1 MFARPAPARSGREAL
16 LRKKDRDGPGLQA
29 LAASPLNAQPRAL
42 GYRAARDAGGRSG
55 TAARFG
61 CRTGRRMRSVLKRGL
76 QAIAWKFSDG
86 QGGDRRRKPGGP
98 ARRKRK
104 AERLERVAKGAL
116 ERIKLDAIA
125 EIEKTFAWILGKR
138 NGASRGRPPD
148 RASGGQA
155 SATNPQ
161 DAREGRCAF
170 YIIERIRKRSEAA
183 R

>member
-16 LRKKDRDGPGLQA
+16 LRKKDPRRTGPPGVGGLALECTAKGFGLSSNARCGRPFRDGRPLWLPNREADAVGPKKGS
-29 LAASPLNAQPRAL
+29 ASYCMEVFGRA
-42 GYRAARDAGGRSG
+42 
-55 TAARFG
+55 
-61 CRTGRRMRSVLKRGL
+61 
-76 QAIAWKFSDG
+76 
-86 QGGDRRRKPGGP
+86 GGP

-125 EIEKTFAWILGKR
+125 EIEKTFARILGKR

-155 SATNPQ
+155 SATDPK

>member
-1 MFARPAPARSGREAL
+1 MFARPAPDRSGREAL
-16 LRKKDRDGPGLQA
+16 LRKKGRDRPGLQA

-42 GYRAARDAGGRSG
+42 GYRATRDAGGRSG

-86 QGGDRRRKPGGP
+86 QGGP

-125 EIEKTFAWILGKR
+125 EIQETFARILGKR

-155 SATNPQ
+155 SATDPK

>member
-76 QAIAWKFSDG
+76 QAITWRFSDG
-86 QGGDRRRKPGGP
+86 QGGP

-125 EIEKTFAWILGKR
+125 EIEETFARILGKR

-148 RASGGQA
+148 RAPGGQA
-155 SATNPQ
+155 SATNPK

-170 YIIERIRKRSEAA
+170 SI
-183 R
+183 